1 MAKIQKSASEAKKV
15 IEKIESEGHF
25 MIVGPRK
32 GKVIVEAVKKKKPHR
47 ILEIGTYVG
56 YSAVLMA
63 DAMHGKVKIISLEA
77 DPSNARV
84 ASENVNKA
92 GFENIIEVKVGD
104 AKKLIPKLIG
114 TFDLMFIDAAK
125 EEYLEYLL
133 KAEDKLKKGAVIVAD
148 NVKIFEENMR
158 DYLKYVRESG
168 KYKSITFDVGSDA
181 LEVSIKR

>member
-1 MAKIQKSASEAKKV
+1 MAKQQESTNLAKKV

-32 GKVIVEAVKKKKPHR
+32 GKILADEVKKKKPNR

-56 YSAVLMA
+56 YSAILMA
-63 DAMHGKVKIISLEA
+63 DAMHGKVKIISLEV
-77 DPSNARV
+77 DHSNARV

-104 AKKLIPKLIG
+104 AKKLITKLNE

-133 KAEDKLKKGAVIVAD
+133 KAEEKLKKGAVVVAD
-148 NVKIFEENMR
+148 NVKIFEREMR
-158 DYLKYVRESG
+158 DYLEYVRQSEKYESTT
-168 KYKSITFDVGSDA
+168 YDVGSDA